1 MYTLKCTLQ
10 GQMPTMEIPAKSL
23 RSRVGE
29 ILACVDR
36 GESVVITYRGKPRA
50 RLVGIDEAGETA
62 PDSENFPGFGMW
74 ENHEAMRDV
83 DAWLRGIRQSR
94 HAG

>member
-1 MYTLKCTLQ
+1 MYTLKCTLP
-10 GQMPTMEIPAKSL
+10 GHMPTMEIPAKSL

-50 RLVGIDEAGETA
+50 KLVGIDEADETA
-62 PDSENFPGFGMW
+62 SDGGNFPGFGMW
-74 ENHEAMRDV
+74 ENHEEMRDV

>member
-1 MYTLKCTLQ
+1 MK
-10 GQMPTMEIPAKSL
+10 IPAKNL

-29 ILACVDR
+29 LLACVDR
-36 GESVVITYRGKPRA
+36 GESVIITYRGKPRA

-62 PDSENFPGFGMW
+62 SNGEQFPGFGMW
-74 ENHEAMRDV
+74 ENHEGTRDV